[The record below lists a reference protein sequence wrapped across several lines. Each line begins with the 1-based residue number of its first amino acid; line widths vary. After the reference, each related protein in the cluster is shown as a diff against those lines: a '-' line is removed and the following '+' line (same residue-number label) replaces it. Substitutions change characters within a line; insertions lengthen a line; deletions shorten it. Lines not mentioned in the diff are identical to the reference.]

1 MGKYKVVYVKDNKKD
16 KVVYNANSSE
26 EAEKMFNQDFS
37 KVNSII
43 EIRSIVSEDDIK
55 KSVKELLEKQK
66 QKLSQVYTGAY
77 YEEVNGNLILRNS
90 KGDDEK

>member
-16 KVVYNANSSE
+16 KVIYNANSSE
-26 EAEKMFNQDFS
+26 EAEKMFKQDFS

-43 EIRSIVSEDDIK
+43 EIRNIVSEDDIK

-66 QKLSQVYTGAY
+66 LSQVYTGVY
-77 YEEVNGNLILRNS
+77 YEEVNGKLILRNS
-90 KGDDEK
+90 NGDNKSE

>member
-1 MGKYKVVYVKDNKKD
+1 MAKYKVVYIKDNKKD
-16 KVVYNANSSE
+16 KVVYNANNSE
-26 EAEKMFNQDFS
+26 EAEKMFKQDFS

-66 QKLSQVYTGAY
+66 SSQEYFGGY
-77 YEEVNGNLILRNS
+77 YEKVNGKLVLRQGN
-90 KGDDEK
+90 